1 MDHNKDEQGQNSNQ
15 TNRSEFAPN
24 PNVRRRTAQQIRRD
38 RMQAFAVMIV
48 FGLIVIASVI
58 YFVTSGNN
66 NDGGGTV
73 KTDSSKASSGVSSDS
88 RSAPTDE
95 VSSSDESQSEIKE
108 AEGHKVE
115 VIEGRTYIDGILIVN
130 KTYSVPETYAPGMDS
145 TAEEAF
151 YNMAGDAYADGIV
164 LYICS
169 GYRSY
174 DEQEQLYNTYAAE
187 RGVEDADEVSS
198 RPGHSEHQTGLCM
211 DVNTT
216 EFSFEGTPEAIWLEK
231 HCADYGFIIRFP
243 KGKESIT
250 GYAYE
255 PWHIRYV
262 GEAAAKEITSQ
273 GICLEEY
280 LDVTSDYANAQ
291 EEQN

>member
-88 RSAPTDE
+88 RSAPPDE

-216 EFSFEGTPEAIWLEK
+216 EFSFEGTPEAIWLEE